1 MVIFCKCL
9 GVADNPIF
17 NDEDKLEAFLSFS
30 DEKKQECKWSYY
42 PIQNSITKD
51 LSVVW
56 NVDVENFSGKYTDD
70 YKLVNNELVQE
81 QTSWNDKYQ
90 TTLWRPDNAWIGKQ
104 QQRNKKQPIPDYVRW
119 LKMNE
124 SHYLTLERNLRITSA
139 VQGRWNSVA
148 GLFLP
153 SRLLDMLFKLN
164 CCPPDDIFHEISL
177 LVWIPKYEVRRYF
190 KEANDQ
196 QLKSLKEDKLRD
208 NWIRTSLYK
217 KIRCLNYNRNAK
229 MQDCRQKA

>member
-1 MVIFCKCL
+1 
-9 GVADNPIF
+9 
-17 NDEDKLEAFLSFS
+17 
-30 DEKKQECKWSYY
+30 
-42 PIQNSITKD
+42 
-51 LSVVW
+51 
-56 NVDVENFSGKYTDD
+56 
-70 YKLVNNELVQE
+70 
-81 QTSWNDKYQ
+81 
-90 TTLWRPDNAWIGKQ
+90 
-104 QQRNKKQPIPDYVRW
+104 
-119 LKMNE
+119 MNE

-139 VQGRWNSVA
+139 VQGRWNSIA

>member
-17 NDEDKLEAFLSFS
+17 NNEDKLEAFLSFS

-90 TTLWRPDNAWIGKQ
+90 TTLWRPDNA
-104 QQRNKKQPIPDYVRW
+104 
-119 LKMNE
+119 
-124 SHYLTLERNLRITSA
+124 
-139 VQGRWNSVA
+139 
-148 GLFLP
+148 
-153 SRLLDMLFKLN
+153 
-164 CCPPDDIFHEISL
+164 
-177 LVWIPKYEVRRYF
+177 
-190 KEANDQ
+190 
-196 QLKSLKEDKLRD
+196 
-208 NWIRTSLYK
+208 
-217 KIRCLNYNRNAK
+217 
-229 MQDCRQKA
+229 